1 MKRVIWLKTARV
13 SGHNPDNTAKVERIT
28 NKLEDGDNFN
38 KFIRYLNLK
47 GLMTSEPP
55 TIEKVMENQDGKWVV
70 INPQPWIEKLK
81 EALVV
86 VPDDAKTDFKLLS
99 EKQAKEIESLK
110 VNNQSFEER
119 LKALESNKEEN
130 IVLKNQDGE
139 IITGKDEVPILRA
152 SLETK
157 ANELGIKFRE
167 NIGND
172 KLIAKIIEVEPE
184 FKA

>member
-38 KFIRYLNLK
+38 KFIKYLNLK
-47 GLMTSEPP
+47 GFMTSEPP

-70 INPQPWIEKLK
+70 IDSEPWIEKLNA
-81 EALVV
+81 ALKVEV
-86 VPDDAKTDFKLLS
+86 NNDKIDFKMLS

-110 VNNQSFEER
+110 ANNQSFEER
-119 LKALESNKEEN
+119 LKALEQIKPIESTLEVTKEVKEQ
-130 IVLKNQDGE
+130 IDPE
-139 IITGKDEVPILRA
+139 LRVK
-152 SLETK
+152 LEAK
-157 ANELGIKFRE
+157 ANELGIKFHV

-172 KLIAKIIEVEPE
+172 KLIAKIIEIEPE